1 MAAGLLYEFE
11 EVHMQTQNQDSISE
25 KNLSA
30 FGLYTN
36 TRDAKIA
43 IDQFE
48 RNGFESDDISML
60 APERSG
66 RHDFVYEQKT
76 SLKDGA
82 VIGAIGGLMIFGFAG
97 FLWGMSGRTL
107 ATNSGFPLLLV
118 STGIGC
124 LMGVLFGTA
133 AGALVGIGTPHTVA
147 KRYGFY
153 LNEGGTVLTV
163 HLKNSA
169 DRKHASQILQT
180 TNAQDISEL
189 KESVIWK
196 TIIPEK
202 KSLKNKGDHNLN
214 LIQ

>member
-1 MAAGLLYEFE
+1 
-11 EVHMQTQNQDSISE
+11 MQIQYPDALSE

-36 TRDAKIA
+36 TRDAQIA

-48 RNGFESDDISML
+48 KNGFESEDISLL

-66 RHDFVYEQKT
+66 HHDFVYEQKT

-82 VIGAIGGLMIFGFAG
+82 VIGAVGGLLFFGFAG
-97 FLWGMSGRTL
+97 FLWGISGRSMVTDDSL
-107 ATNSGFPLLLV
+107 PIWFI
-118 STGIGC
+118 STSIGC
-124 LMGVLFGTA
+124 VMGLLFGTA
-133 AGALVGIGTPHTVA
+133 AGALVGIGTPQSVA

-153 LNEGGTVLTV
+153 LKEGGTVLTV
-163 HLKNSA
+163 HLKNKA
-169 DRKHASQILQT
+169 ERKRANQILQA

-189 KESVIWK
+189 NESKIWS

-202 KSLKNKGDHNLN
+202 KN
-214 LIQ
+214 LILEI